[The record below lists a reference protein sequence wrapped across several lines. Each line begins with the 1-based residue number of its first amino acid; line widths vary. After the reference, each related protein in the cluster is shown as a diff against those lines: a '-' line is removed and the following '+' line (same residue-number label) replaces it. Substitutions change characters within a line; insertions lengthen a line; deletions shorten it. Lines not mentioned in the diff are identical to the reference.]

1 MSNRVERSA
10 AHLVARQVRMFQVEQ
25 QAAGQAFA
33 APVVERPAEPAPYV
47 TISRQYG
54 ARGSEVAQLVAARLG
69 WTLYDRALLE
79 EIARDAH
86 LQERLL
92 APFDEHAR
100 NNMEHWIGGLM
111 TAETVSEHHYTA
123 ALFRV
128 LTSIAAVGRAVIVG
142 RGAHLALP
150 PETGLRVRLY
160 APLADRLIQIA
171 ASEEISEAEARRR
184 VERVEQT
191 RQAWLVRAYGD
202 RARETFTFD
211 LALNTAALPLAT
223 CVELTLLALAARQP
237 APGEEAG

>member
-1 MSNRVERSA
+1 MSNRVDRSA
-10 AHLVARQVRMFQVEQ
+10 AHLVARQVMMFQVEQ
-25 QAAGQAFA
+25 QAAGQAVE
-33 APVVERPAEPAPYV
+33 APVVERPVEPAPYV
-47 TISRQYG
+47 TVSRQYG
-54 ARGSEVAQLVAARLG
+54 ARGSDLAQLVAERLE

-86 LQERLL
+86 LQGRLL

-100 NNMEHWIGGLM
+100 NNMEHWISGLM

-150 PETGLRVRLY
+150 PESGLRVRLY
-160 APLADRLIQIA
+160 APLAARVTQVA
-171 ASEEISEAEARRR
+171 ASEQISEAEARRR
-184 VERVEQT
+184 IERVERT
-191 RQAWLVRAYGD
+191 RQAWMIRAYGD

-211 LALNTAALPLAT
+211 LALNTAALPLAS
-223 CVELTLLALAARQP
+223 CVELIVVAFEARQ
-237 APGEEAG
+237 AMLRGED